1 MKKLFL
7 FSLVG
12 AVVLVIAASLSAQTS
27 DRPVKAKIPFDFNAG
42 SQHYSAGQYSVNA
55 ISPLA
60 LAIVGQGSKSGLVIS
75 RGAESSSASASTKLI
90 FHQYGTSYFLYQ
102 IWVEGENSGRE
113 LPTTRVEKE
122 LASNATASPVI
133 IMAQK

>member
-12 AVVLVIAASLSAQTS
+12 AVALVIAASLSAQTS
-27 DRPVKAKIPFDFNAG
+27 DRPVKANIPFDFNAG
-42 SQHYSAGQYSVNA
+42 SQHYSAGQYRVNA

-60 LAIVGQGSKSGLVIS
+60 LAIVGQGSESGLVIS
-75 RGAESSSASASTKLI
+75 RGAESSSPSASTKLI

-113 LPTTRVEKE
+113 LPTTKVERE
-122 LASNATASPVI
+122 LASNATPDPVV